1 MRKPHCIFVVFTLAV
16 VGIAITTPWLS
27 AAQPLTNA
35 AQVLSL
41 STELANQQLPV
52 KVKGVVTAA
61 EPDWDGRFFIQ
72 DESSGVFVDNWA
84 GEHPEPGDVVEVTGT
99 THSGA
104 YAPVISAPNWKKVG
118 TAPLPEARKVSVEQ
132 VMSGI
137 LDGQRV
143 EVVGVVRVVV
153 PGSIATDVDL
163 ASGGYR
169 LHVIVRRP
177 IAMAD
182 TDLIGARVRVRGTA
196 AASFNAALRQL
207 VSVVIFAPLQSDL
220 AVEEREGL
228 NPFDKPVLPLNG
240 IAQYRRDMVPGERV
254 HVRGAVTLHRPGE
267 DLFLEDESGGLHV
280 RSRQSDNYAIGQ
292 VVEAVGFPEFEHFL
306 PVLQDATIR
315 QTKESSARVKP
326 KRVTV
331 EEIRAGLHHA
341 ELITLPAKV
350 IDRNL
355 RTRARPDGT
364 RLTRTVLLL
373 QQDELLFTAEAEAP
387 AEEMDLSGIPIGSEI
402 EVSGICFAENGSDK
416 KLKSLQLLLPS
427 TKSFQLLKRPSRWTP
442 QRLLIGLGVLL
453 IGSVIGATWTV
464 RVSRQNAVL
473 GELVREREKTQKEL
487 QEAHDF
493 LEHRVEERTAQ
504 LKSQITARRE
514 SELQFKAV
522 LSERTRLAQELHD
535 TLEQTLT
542 GVALQLDTTSK
553 LFQARPETANRHLE
567 LARDLVAQG
576 QVEVRRSVWDLRSRA
591 LEQFDLPSALATS
604 GEQFAAGAKTHFEVT
619 AKGRVRPL
627 RETVEENLLRIA
639 QEAMTNVVKHSQ
651 ATIAEVELDYGPNN
665 VTLRVKDNG
674 KGFQQSQCAGPTDGH
689 FGLLGISERAK
700 RLGAD
705 LSIQSEPG
713 GGTVLMVKVAVDQEF
728 RSDKELLD
736 EGGK

>member
-1 MRKPHCIFVVFTLAV
+1 
-16 VGIAITTPWLS
+16 
-27 AAQPLTNA
+27 
-35 AQVLSL
+35 
-41 STELANQQLPV
+41 
-52 KVKGVVTAA
+52 
-61 EPDWDGRFFIQ
+61 
-72 DESSGVFVDNWA
+72 
-84 GEHPEPGDVVEVTGT
+84 
-99 THSGA
+99 
-104 YAPVISAPNWKKVG
+104 
-118 TAPLPEARKVSVEQ
+118 
-132 VMSGI
+132 
-137 LDGQRV
+137 
-143 EVVGVVRVVV
+143 
-153 PGSIATDVDL
+153 
-163 ASGGYR
+163 
-169 LHVIVRRP
+169 
-177 IAMAD
+177 
-182 TDLIGARVRVRGTA
+182 
-196 AASFNAALRQL
+196 
-207 VSVVIFAPLQSDL
+207 
-220 AVEEREGL
+220 
-228 NPFDKPVLPLNG
+228 
-240 IAQYRRDMVPGERV
+240 
-254 HVRGAVTLHRPGE
+254 
-267 DLFLEDESGGLHV
+267 
-280 RSRQSDNYAIGQ
+280 
-292 VVEAVGFPEFEHFL
+292 
-306 PVLQDATIR
+306 
-315 QTKESSARVKP
+315 
-326 KRVTV
+326 
-331 EEIRAGLHHA
+331 
-341 ELITLPAKV
+341 
-350 IDRNL
+350 
-355 RTRARPDGT
+355 
-364 RLTRTVLLL
+364 
-373 QQDELLFTAEAEAP
+373 
-387 AEEMDLSGIPIGSEI
+387 
-402 EVSGICFAENGSDK
+402 
-416 KLKSLQLLLPS
+416 
-427 TKSFQLLKRPSRWTP
+427 
-442 QRLLIGLGVLL
+442 LIGLGLLL

-553 LFQARPETANRHLE
+553 LFQARPETANHHLG

-604 GEQFAAGAKTHFEVT
+604 GEQFTAGAKTHFEVT
-619 AKGRVRPL
+619 TKGRVRPL

-713 GGTVLMVKVAVDQEF
+713 GGTVLMVKVAVDREF